1 MNRYYILPV
10 LFLFCTIQ
18 FSNAQD
24 IPTIK
29 KDSIQHTYFESGIV
43 SSEGYYKNDKK
54 EGTWKFYYENGELKS
69 EGEYKSYLKEGEW
82 MYYHDNGKLSS
93 FGNYKEDLKEGMWEF
108 YAVNGPFL
116 YDTKYHMG
124 IELKD

>member
-1 MNRYYILPV
+1 MNRYFILST

-24 IPTIK
+24 LSTIEN
-29 KDSIQHTYFESGIV
+29 DSIQHTYFESGIV
-43 SSEGYYKNDKK
+43 SSEGHFKNDKK
-54 EGTWKFYYENGELKS
+54 VGEWKFYYENGELKS
-69 EGEYKSYLKEGEW
+69 EGNFISGLKEGEW

-93 FGNYKEDLKEGMWEF
+93 LGNYKEGLKEGVWEF

-116 YDTKYHMG
+116 YDTKYYMG